1 MKQKPPHPKKS
12 ARKLPRSH
20 GGPRP
25 GAGRKP
31 GSGRFGEETRVVRI
45 PESRVPEVKQWLA
58 ELQQGHPDSVLVN
71 ANNGVNDSSPM
82 LIPIYGHK
90 VAAGFPSPADDYV
103 EGRLDLNEHL
113 IPHKEASFFLRV
125 SGDSMINAGI
135 QSGDLLVVDRS
146 VEPRN
151 GKIVIA
157 AVDGELTVKRLAI
170 KRGKSWLMPE
180 NDAFSPIEIREEQDM
195 VIWGV
200 VTSVIHQF

>member
-1 MKQKPPHPKKS
+1 MKQKSQPPKKP
-12 ARKLPRSH
+12 AGKPPRSH

-58 ELQQGHPDSVLVN
+58 QLQQGYPESILSS
-71 ANNGVNDSSPM
+71 ANDSSPM
-82 LIPIYGHK
+82 LVPIYGHK

-103 EGRLDLNEHL
+103 EGHLDLNEHL
-113 IPHKEASFFLRV
+113 IHHKEASFFLRV

-135 QSGDLLVVDRS
+135 QNGDLLVVDRS
-146 VEPRN
+146 VEPSN

-170 KRGKSWLMPE
+170 KRNKTWLMPE
-180 NDAFSPIEIREEQDM
+180 NDSFAPIEVKGEQDM